1 MAEIPTY
8 ETGSGVIKNLK
19 ELTTYWTSKYG
30 FDKMSA
36 PDKQVWKDNTISTI
50 KTIDFYNQWSL
61 YLTDTLPFLH
71 MLNAIPAAIM
81 KFFYTVSS
89 SLEILLSKIF
99 ILFGL
104 FDYLNDQSTWL
115 GKFYFWGR
123 FIGIAIFVVLVIA
136 RVTLSFL
143 GGSFR
148 YKEFFNNLI
157 LISFA

>member
-8 ETGSGVIKNLK
+8 EIGSGVIKNLK
-19 ELTTYWTSKYG
+19 ELTTYWTAKYG

-61 YLTDTLPFLH
+61 YLSDTLPFLH

-115 GKFYFWGR
+115 GKFYFW
-123 FIGIAIFVVLVIA
+123 AAL
-136 RVTLSFL
+136 
-143 GGSFR
+143 
-148 YKEFFNNLI
+148 
-157 LISFA
+157 